1 MFDYTADQA
10 KYARDTKLKDQFGRM
25 WHCTISRKTGQP
37 MGCPSPIGWDDPLKT
52 PNSYLT
58 VPLWEDG
65 EPRTDEVLVDFES
78 WIADVDQNSVHWDMA
93 ITVMG
98 EKKFPLASSEERDK
112 WPENPHLTKEAGPKP
127 FPSRETLIKAMNG
140 DRDLLGLRFDTKTQT
155 IHPVDMTY
163 RDFLTENRRDEFGK
177 TRTMVAIGQLWKE
190 HKEFL
195 EEEVTE
201 DVTEEVTEEVGVGA
215 SD

>member
-10 KYARDTKLKDQFGRM
+10 KYMRDTKLKDQFGRL
-25 WHCTISRKTGQP
+25 WHCVIDKKAGQP
-37 MGCPSPIGWDDPLKT
+37 TGCPSPIGWNDPLNT
-52 PNSYLT
+52 PNSYVT
-58 VPLWEDG
+58 VPHWEDG
-65 EPRTDEVLVDFES
+65 TPRTDEVLVDFEG
-78 WIADVDQNSVHWDMA
+78 WIADVEQNNTHWDMA

-112 WPENPHLTKEAGPKP
+112 WSENPHLTKEAGPKP

-140 DRDLLGLRFDTKTQT
+140 DKGLLGLRRDAQTQEV
-155 IHPVDMTY
+155 IPIEMTY
-163 RDFLTENRRDEFGK
+163 REFLVENRRDEFG
-177 TRTMVAIGQLWKE
+177 RVRPMAEIGALWKE

-195 EEEVTE
+195 EEAKE
-201 DVTEEVTEEVGVGA
+201 DKAEAETEEVTVGT